1 MIMKRLLL
9 LLAAILTCAAANSHA
24 AISVGPSGSGV
35 LTFDALPA
43 VTEWSTLSVGSFSS
57 SFSDAAA
64 LDAAVMASTTAAF
77 VNVALSQSAIIPPEP
92 ERDPPVE
99 LRRTLAPDPADRKRL
114 YPADGDPAER
124 YRRGSESVVGQ
135 L

>member
-57 SFSDAAA
+57 RFSDAAA

-77 VNVALSQSAIIPPEP
+77 VNVALSQSAIIPPSQNAIP
-92 ERDPPVE
+92 RWTSAGLWLQTRPTGNDYTLLMAT
-99 LRRTLAPDPADRKRL
+99 LRNDTGLL
-114 YPADGDPAER
+114 FF
-124 YRRGSESVVGQ
+124 
-135 L
+135 